1 MNSPRRRRRRP
12 SASLRLGCIALVLLL
27 LAAAVLAWNTHE
39 QLRGMRQESERVRAQ
54 LMADSLSQ
62 RIGHALDIGIPLDA
76 LVGVEALFN
85 QRLGAHADIQS
96 IALLQGPDKVL
107 WSAEREQPARSANG
121 TVADAPVMAHEA
133 LQGTVRLTLRETGA
147 GPFARSAAILLLPTV
162 LLLAALAFLAAR
174 FSEAQG
180 VKLRN
185 HAVRLATRA
194 IASGHYDHSI
204 VLPHRRGFDLRAQ
217 QLGHAVRG
225 VHETL
230 TRVRRLIASLRQTE
244 PQAQRRER
252 LDMLLANALGDHHF
266 AEHGLRPV
274 RVVAAEAQSFW
285 ISLMITMAAAAILGL
300 MTALASTRVEWPPY
314 RMALIPGSFLM
325 AAALAAWVTQ
335 RQRWSVLSV
344 LFSTSAGLVVLA
356 LALAS
361 GALDGYELQH
371 MLVAAALWCG
381 ALAGAA
387 LTVCLMVEKA
397 PRRQDFKH
405 AMPRWPRAA
414 MSAWVGATIWLGPAL
429 GAIAFSALGERY
441 GVLALT
447 LPALCIGFLL
457 LRWNEPRSPW
467 RHRIGIRHH
476 DRPSVSATHK
486 ASGALAW
493 VVASGIAAASG
504 LLMVQ
509 GWMATTA
516 LPPSLGSATITCVLG
531 VGVLSGL
538 LAPLR
543 RWRHKAAAIAVA
555 AALQALALSLPE
567 ATVWQAPALWVAT
580 LLTAYLL
587 GTAVTSTQRTLHIS
601 ASVTLCGA
609 AIGALLAA
617 GLAAA
622 GLSSTALGLVATLA
636 IMTSWGLEPHPKPW
650 EPGRKDDDAA

>member
-12 SASLRLGCIALVLLL
+12 SASLRLGCVALVLLL
-27 LAAAVLAWNTHE
+27 LAAAALAWNTHE
-39 QLRGMRQESERVRAQ
+39 QLRGMRQESERVRAE

-62 RIGHALDIGIPLDA
+62 RIGHALDIGIPLDS

-85 QRLGAHADIQS
+85 QRLSAHADIQS
-96 IALLQGPDKVL
+96 IALLQGPGKVL
-107 WSAEREQPARSANG
+107 WFVEREQPARSAGG
-121 TVADAPVMAHEA
+121 TVADAPIMVRGAP
-133 LQGTVRLTLRETGA
+133 QGTVRLTLRETGA

-194 IASGHYDHSI
+194 IASGHYDHSV

-252 LDMLLANALGDHHF
+252 LDMLLADAQGDHHF
-266 AEHGLRPV
+266 AEHGLPPV
-274 RVVAAEAQSFW
+274 RVIAAEAQSFW
-285 ISLMITMAAAAILGL
+285 ISLLITLAAAAMLGL
-300 MTALASTRVEWPPY
+300 MTALTSTQLDGPPY
-314 RMALIPGSFLM
+314 RTALIPGSFLM
-325 AAALAAWVTQ
+325 AAALAAWVT
-335 RQRWSVLSV
+335 RKQRWSVLSV
-344 LFSTSAGLVVLA
+344 LFSASAGLAVLA
-356 LALAS
+356 LVLAS
-361 GALDGYELQH
+361 GALDGHPPLQV
-371 MLVAAALWCG
+371 LVAAALWCG

-387 LTVCLMVEKA
+387 LTACLVVEQA
-397 PRRQDFKH
+397 PRRQDVKH

-414 MSAWVGATIWLGPAL
+414 MSAWVGATLWLGPAL
-429 GAIAFSALGERY
+429 GAVAYIALGERY
-441 GVLALT
+441 GMLALT
-447 LPALCIGFLL
+447 LPILCLGFLL

-467 RHRIGIRHH
+467 RRRIGTRDH
-476 DRPSVSATHK
+476 DRPSVSATHN
-486 ASGALAW
+486 ASGGRAW
-493 VVASGIAAASG
+493 VVASGVAVASG

-509 GWMATTA
+509 GWMAATA

-543 RWRHKAAAIAVA
+543 RRRHKTIAIAAAAAMQVLAVA
-555 AALQALALSLPE
+555 MPE
-567 ATVWQAPALWVAT
+567 ATTWQAPASGLAT

-601 ASVTLCGA
+601 APTTLCAA

-622 GLSSTALGLVATLA
+622 GFSPTGLGLVATLA
-636 IMTSWGLEPHPKPW
+636 IMASWGLEPRPAPW
-650 EPGRKDDDAA
+650 EPGRKDGDAA